1 MGVTIKIISGANGAA
16 FQAALDA
23 SIAAGERPIG
33 DAWSDA
39 TDTYQQV
46 EVYDNKEVFYNP
58 DLFSRNWRAR
68 NTLGPGETYPTS
80 SKLSLYEYNVL
91 YNLSA
96 FHSIAGTILSAS
108 IGIENVTMS
117 FSPDI
122 DVVYTNVS
130 GIYAQDDVTDGWLGT
145 VTPIIGAAEFSSF
158 TPVSRSYSDVQ
169 RDYLGQDY
177 TQTNYTIDGTV
188 DSASVALDNVTMSFS
203 GDSVV
208 ATVYTN
214 GSGLYSQVVPGGWV
228 GIITPISG
236 SGTFSPVSRSYTNI
250 SQHSASQDF
259 SIA

>member
-1 MGVTIKIISGANGAA
+1 MGVTIKIISGTDGAG
-16 FQAALDA
+16 FQTALDTA
-23 SIAAGERPIG
+23 IAAGERPIG
-33 DAWSDA
+33 DAWSDG
-39 TDTYQQV
+39 TNTYQQV
-46 EVYDNKEVFYNP
+46 EVHDNKEIFYNP

-68 NTLGPGETYPTS
+68 NTLGPGETFPTS
-80 SKLSLYEYNVL
+80 SKLSPYEYNVL
-91 YNLSA
+91 YNKSA

-117 FSPDI
+117 FSPDT

-130 GIYAQDDVTDGWLGT
+130 GIYAQDVTDGWIGT

-169 RDYLGQDY
+169 LNYLGQDY
-177 TQTNYTIDGTV
+177 TQTNYTINGTV
-188 DSASVALDNVTMSFS
+188 DSASVTLENVTMSFS

-214 GSGLYSQVVPGGWV
+214 GSGIYSQVVPGGWV

-236 SGTFSPVSRSYTNI
+236 SGTFSPVSRSYRNI